1 MTEFEREAGII
12 EVVVQRL
19 EEQRLP
25 RLLDIKALVD
35 RGERLSDLDIN
46 FLQEA
51 LQDANDVKAF
61 VDVHPEWQDLAA
73 RMAHLYNEITA
84 KALANEQVP

>member
-1 MTEFEREAGII
+1 MTESQREAGIL
-12 EVVVQRL
+12 EVIVQRL

-61 VDVHPEWQDLAA
+61 VDAHPDWQDLAA
-73 RMAHLYNEITA
+73 RMAHLYNEITT
-84 KALANEQVP
+84 KALANEQAP

>member
-1 MTEFEREAGII
+1 MTESQREAGII

-25 RLLDIKALVD
+25 RLLDIKDLVD
-35 RGERLSDLDIN
+35 QGERLSDLDIN

-61 VDVHPEWQDLAA
+61 VDTHPEWQDLAA

-84 KALANEQVP
+84 KALANEQAP